1 MSRKKTVQ
9 RILELEED
17 DLQALCEAADAA
29 ILDGGGFG
37 WITPQGRQV
46 LERYFRGLLLVPERM
61 LFAVRQH
68 GVIVGC
74 AQLVRAPRNNESQAM
89 CVTLMHL
96 FVAPY
101 ARKCGLGTQLLH
113 EVENAARSMG
123 YRVLNVD
130 VSATQTG
137 AVSLFRKAGF
147 QQWGTHPHY
156 ARIGEQTVSGLYF
169 TKLLDATRAPFPHPF
184 AEDPRMTQAEASS
197 APSSSRAL
205 TLYPAIDL
213 KDGTCVRLRRGEMND
228 ATVYSDDPAA
238 QARAWCNAGFK
249 WLHAVDLNG
258 AFAGQSANVPAVRAI
273 LEATTVPMQLGGGLR
288 DIKAIASWL
297 EAGVTRVILGS
308 VAVKNPN
315 LVREACRLFP
325 GRIVAGIDARS
336 GHVATE
342 GWAEVSDMQ
351 ATELALRMQE
361 AGVAAII
368 FTEISRDG
376 MLEGLDLEQTV
387 ALANTVTIPVIASGG
402 VGNIEH
408 LAALRKAA
416 EHAHGIEGVIVGRA
430 LYDGRVSPAEA
441 LKVLG

>member
-1 MSRKKTVQ
+1 MSKSKLVQ
-9 RILELEED
+9 RVLSLTDD

-37 WITPQGRQV
+37 WVQPQGRQV
-46 LERYFRGLLLVPERM
+46 LERYFKGLLLVPERM
-61 LFAVRQH
+61 LFVVRLK
-68 GVIVGC
+68 GEIVGC
-74 AQLVRAPRNNESQAM
+74 AQLVRAPRNNECQAM
-89 CVTLMHL
+89 CITLMHL

-101 ARKCGLGTQLLH
+101 ARNRGLGGALLH

-123 YRVLNVD
+123 FRVMNMD
-130 VSATQTG
+130 VPDTQT
-137 AVSLFRKAGF
+137 AAISLFQKAGF
-147 QQWGTHPHY
+147 LHWGTHPHF
-156 ARIGEQTVSGLYF
+156 ARMGDQTVSGLFF
-169 TKLLDATRAPFPHPF
+169 TKLLDTVRSPLVEPSFSS
-184 AEDPRMTQAEASS
+184 QAETPDMTASS
-197 APSSSRAL
+197 PSSRPL

-213 KDGTCVRLRRGEMND
+213 KDGACVRLRRGEMED

-238 QARAWCNAGFK
+238 QARAWCDTGFK

-258 AFAGQSANVPAVRAI
+258 AFAGQSANAPAVQAI
-273 LEATTVPMQLGGGLR
+273 LNATTVPMQLGGGLR
-288 DIKAIASWL
+288 DMKAIASWL

-308 VAVKNPN
+308 VAVKNPA
-315 LVREACRLFP
+315 LVREACRIFP
-325 GRIVAGIDARS
+325 GQIVAGIDARS

-376 MLEGLDLEQTV
+376 MLDGLDIDQTV
-387 ALANTVTIPVIASGG
+387 ALANTVSVPVIASGG
-402 VGNIEH
+402 VGNLDH

-416 EHAHGIEGVIVGRA
+416 DDTPGLEGVIVGRA

-441 LKVLG
+441 LKVLA